1 VASEAATTEP
11 RFLTA
16 RRERA
21 VTTMGDLEVPSFRGV
36 AGWEFTPIDKL
47 DLDAFAPAPA
57 GSADAAA
64 STVFDLPDAVRPSS
78 ETPVSE
84 GPVIMPLA
92 LAAERYPEL
101 VEHHLGAVVT
111 RSDPFTARNDH
122 LWADG
127 AFVYVPRGVHVEAPI
142 LLDVVHEEAA
152 LYWRTLIVLEE
163 GAQAE
168 VWEQTLSADPEGVG
182 VVNSVVEIV
191 VGQNA
196 NLHYVAGQD
205 LSEKS
210 WIFSSQRAIVAR
222 DGQLNWTTLGFGS
235 ANGKV
240 FLETNLAGEGAHA
253 AVNGAYATH
262 GRQHLDFDTLQEHAA
277 ANTTSDLAFRG
288 ILHERS
294 TTVWRGMIKVDE
306 GAQQT
311 DAFQESRNLLIS
323 KKAHAD
329 SIPGLEILA
338 DDVRC
343 THAAAI
349 AQIDKDQLFYLRSR
363 GLSDAAA
370 RRLVIEGFLAA
381 LVERFPEG
389 ALRETVAGAIERRL
403 ERVLGA

>member
-1 VASEAATTEP
+1 VGAAATTEP
-11 RFLTA
+11 QFLTA

-47 DLDAFAPAPA
+47 DLDAFPPAPA
-57 GSADAAA
+57 GSIDAAA
-64 STVFDLPDAVRPSS
+64 STVFALEDAARPST
-78 ETPVSE
+78 EEPASE
-84 GPVIMPLA
+84 GPIIMPLA
-92 LAAERYPEL
+92 LAAERYPDI
-101 VEHHLGAVVT
+101 VEQHLGAVVT
-111 RSDPFTARNDH
+111 RADPFTARNDQ

-127 AFVYVPRGVHVEAPI
+127 ALVYVPRGVHVETPI
-142 LLDVVHEEAA
+142 LLDVVHEHSA

-168 VWEQTLSADPEGVG
+168 VWEQTLSADPDGEGL
-182 VVNSVVEIV
+182 VNSVVEIV

-370 RRLVIEGFLAA
+370 RRLVIEGFLSA

-389 ALRETVAGAIERRL
+389 ALRQTVAGAIEARL